1 MALDDKDDFHKG
13 LKIGIW
19 DIETT
24 GLNADYGYVLCIC
37 ILEPDTGKIHTFRI
51 DDPRNPDPSS
61 DKWVVKEAIK
71 CMNKFDLLVGWYTTR
86 FDFPFIN
93 TRAIKHRLKPADR
106 NFRRDLWFTSRGQ
119 LKLRSNRLAVVG
131 EFLFG
136 HSIKNAITP
145 KFWNG
150 AIRGEKA
157 SLDYVVK
164 HCHLDLYETLR
175 VYKRLLPVM
184 SKRLRKN

>member
-1 MALDDKDDFHKG
+1 MTKDEKDDLHKG
-13 LKIGIW
+13 ISVAVW

-24 GLNADYGYVLCIC
+24 GLNADYGYILCVCFKDAI
-37 ILEPDTGKIHTFRI
+37 TGETKTVRI
-51 DDPRNPDPSS
+51 DDPRNPDKSS

-71 CMNKFDLLVGWYTTR
+71 IMNSYDLLVSWYGIR
-86 FDFPFIN
+86 FDHPFVN
-93 TRAIKHRLKPADR
+93 TRAMKHRLKLPDK
-106 NFRRDLWFTSRGQ
+106 NFRRDLWFSCRSN

-131 EFLFG
+131 DFLFG
-136 HSIKNAITP
+136 KTRKNAITP

-157 SLDYVVK
+157 ALDYVTL
-164 HCHLDLYETLR
+164 HCRLDLEETLR
-175 VYKRLLPVM
+175 VYKRFIPML